1 MDSVLNK
8 QHNSIRLHP
17 SDLNTHFTI
26 LASCLTHKDN
36 ESHNFTDFFN
46 SILEETG
53 PETFKIKH
61 TDYNEVRKKMKKKK
75 KWNKRK
81 TAQRLMTA
89 SLLAI

>member
-75 KWNKRK
+75 KNGIKE
-81 TAQRLMTA
+81 RL
-89 SLLAI
+89 LNG